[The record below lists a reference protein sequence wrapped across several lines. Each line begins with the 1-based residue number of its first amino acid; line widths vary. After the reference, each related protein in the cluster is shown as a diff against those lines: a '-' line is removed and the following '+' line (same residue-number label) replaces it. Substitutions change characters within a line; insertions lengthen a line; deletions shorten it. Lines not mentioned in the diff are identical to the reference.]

1 MHTDRVH
8 ALVWVTGALGAVCA
22 ALCALTI
29 VLRRRLVL
37 LRADNEYLRG
47 AVRHRMERPQLFSH
61 EVRTPLALIRG
72 AAELLLEGAPGPLTE
87 RQREFIETIA
97 DNSAQMTQLSET
109 MLTEARIEAQLLSLH
124 RERIEIRSLV
134 RQTISQLRHFTRIPI
149 ELDNT
154 GPRIVLD
161 GDPALL
167 RQALWNL
174 VNNAVRHAGP
184 GAAITVQVTTAD
196 DTVVVAVTGDG
207 APLLDDEAD
216 DAPHQACRHAVDRGP
231 RQVGHVWRAGRHQ
244 GQDEPSGV
252 DAAQDRAH
260 DGRGLGGGRSGGG
273 AGKGDPGALARPQA
287 PDRQTGHQDDARN
300 DQRGHR
306 PPGGEDRDPAKVA
319 QKEVSG
325 YPGGDRRGGE
335 PGDGAGPAGAPHQM
349 S

>member
-109 MLTEARIEAQLLSLH
+109 MLTEARIEAQLLALH

-196 DTVVVAVTGDG
+196 DTVVVAVTDDG
-207 APLLDDEAD
+207 SGMTEAERARLFRPFSAPI
-216 DAPHQACRHAVDRGP
+216 
-231 RQVGHVWRAGRHQ
+231 
-244 GQDEPSGV
+244 GQDEGRGTGLGMLVAQRVVAAHGGRILV
-252 DAAQDRAH
+252 DTI
-260 DGRGLGGGRSGGG
+260 DGRGTSILCALPLGTAPWPGTD
-273 AGKGDPGALARPQA
+273 APPTAPGASGATAREREAA
-287 PDRQTGHQDDARN
+287 P
-300 DQRGHR
+300 
-306 PPGGEDRDPAKVA
+306 
-319 QKEVSG
+319 
-325 YPGGDRRGGE
+325 
-335 PGDGAGPAGAPHQM
+335 
-349 S
+349 

>member
-8 ALVWVTGALGAVCA
+8 ALVWVAAALGTLCA
-22 ALCALTI
+22 ALSVLAI

-184 GAAITVQVTTAD
+184 GAAITVQVTEAER
-196 DTVVVAVTGDG
+196 ARLFRPFS
-207 APLLDDEAD
+207 API
-216 DAPHQACRHAVDRGP
+216 
-231 RQVGHVWRAGRHQ
+231 
-244 GQDEPSGV
+244 GQDEGRGTGLGMLVAQRVVAAHGGRILV
-252 DAAQDRAH
+252 DTI
-260 DGRGLGGGRSGGG
+260 DGRGTSILCALPLGTAPWPGTD
-273 AGKGDPGALARPQA
+273 APPIAPGASGATAREREAA
-287 PDRQTGHQDDARN
+287 P
-300 DQRGHR
+300 
-306 PPGGEDRDPAKVA
+306 
-319 QKEVSG
+319 
-325 YPGGDRRGGE
+325 
-335 PGDGAGPAGAPHQM
+335 
-349 S
+349 